1 MHLEPHCIR
10 MSLVMLLSL
19 LNVGFGLYAGA
30 TLLVSSGALG
40 ACYAALMMSRAG
52 AAA

>member
-1 MHLEPHCIR
+1 MHLEPRYIR

-40 ACYAALMMSRAG
+40 TCYAALMTCRAG
-52 AAA
+52 EAA